1 MNYSRRIARALF
13 GLLLF
18 GTGSCCNIQANVGLA
33 PWEAFSMGVG
43 ARLGLSFGTVLA
55 GSGLVILAVDLLLRE
70 KIGLGTLLDI
80 ACIGPIAD
88 LLRAAGA
95 IPVMTGFPSGIAT
108 LLAGQLLIAVGS
120 YFYIG
125 AGLSCGPR
133 DALMVALCKRFPHTP
148 VGVIRFFIEGGA
160 LLTGSQSD
168 CQAACDA
175 APRSA
180 SVPSSP
186 SSASASSCRPYF
198 RCCVSTSARSNTK
211 ICSPPPGT
219 FGAGER
225 FPDAPQN
232 EMLSR
237 TSPRFF
243 RGLRSREHLVF
254 KATLFSL
261 EAVSKVDMLN
271 TVRDKAAWPRRAR

>member
-95 IPVMTGFPSGIAT
+95 IPVMTGFSRRRDPVFHRRRRAAHRLALRRQDRRRYRRRRLRHQLHPAGRIFAAAFRRRHGRTRRSAHHRQEPVEQENAFLT
-108 LLAGQLLIAVGS
+108 LLKT
-120 YFYIG
+120 
-125 AGLSCGPR
+125 R
-133 DALMVALCKRFPHTP
+133 
-148 VGVIRFFIEGGA
+148 
-160 LLTGSQSD
+160 
-168 CQAACDA
+168 
-175 APRSA
+175 
-180 SVPSSP
+180 
-186 SSASASSCRPYF
+186 
-198 RCCVSTSARSNTK
+198 
-211 ICSPPPGT
+211 CSPERPRV
-219 FGAGER
+219 FSAGCVQESISFSRQR
-225 FPDAPQN
+225 FSA
-232 EMLSR
+232 
-237 TSPRFF
+237 
-243 RGLRSREHLVF
+243 
-254 KATLFSL
+254 
-261 EAVSKVDMLN
+261 
-271 TVRDKAAWPRRAR
+271 

>member
-88 LLRAAGA
+88 LLRASGA
-95 IPVMTGFPSGIAT
+95 IPVMTSFPSGVAM
-108 LLAGQLLIAVGS
+108 LLTGQLLIAVGS

-133 DALMVALCKRFPHTP
+133 DALMVALCKRFPRTP
-148 VGVIRFFIEGGA
+148 VGMIRFFIEGGA
-160 LLTGSQSD
+160 LLTGWLCGAKIGVGTVVAVFGISFIL
-168 CQAACDA
+168 QAVFSLLRFDVSTIEHEDLLTTARNLWSPK
-175 APRSA
+175 APR
-180 SVPSSP
+180 
-186 SSASASSCRPYF
+186 
-198 RCCVSTSARSNTK
+198 
-211 ICSPPPGT
+211 
-219 FGAGER
+219 
-225 FPDAPQN
+225 
-232 EMLSR
+232 
-237 TSPRFF
+237 
-243 RGLRSREHLVF
+243 
-254 KATLFSL
+254 
-261 EAVSKVDMLN
+261 
-271 TVRDKAAWPRRAR
+271 

>member
-160 LLTGSQSD
+160 LLTGWLCGAKIGVGTVVAVFGISFIL
-168 CQAACDA
+168 QA
-175 APRSA
+175 
-180 SVPSSP
+180 V
-186 SSASASSCRPYF
+186 
-198 RCCVSTSARSNTK
+198 VSLLRFDVGTVEHEDLLTTARNLWSRRT
-211 ICSPPPGT
+211 
-219 FGAGER
+219 
-225 FPDAPQN
+225 
-232 EMLSR
+232 LS
-237 TSPRFF
+237 
-243 RGLRSREHLVF
+243 
-254 KATLFSL
+254 
-261 EAVSKVDMLN
+261 
-271 TVRDKAAWPRRAR
+271 

>member
-95 IPVMTGFPSGIAT
+95 ISVMTGFPSGIAT

-160 LLTGSQSD
+160 LLTGWLCGAKIGVGTVVAVFGISFIL
-168 CQAACDA
+168 QA
-175 APRSA
+175 
-180 SVPSSP
+180 V
-186 SSASASSCRPYF
+186 
-198 RCCVSTSARSNTK
+198 
-211 ICSPPPGT
+211 
-219 FGAGER
+219 
-225 FPDAPQN
+225 
-232 EMLSR
+232 
-237 TSPRFF
+237 
-243 RGLRSREHLVF
+243 
-254 KATLFSL
+254 FSL
-261 EAVSKVDMLN
+261 LRFDVG
-271 TVRDKAAWPRRAR
+271 TVEHEDLLTTARNLWSRRTLS

>member
-88 LLRAAGA
+88 LLHAAGA

-160 LLTGSQSD
+160 LLTGWLCGAKIGVGTVVAVFGISFIL
-168 CQAACDA
+168 QA
-175 APRSA
+175 
-180 SVPSSP
+180 V
-186 SSASASSCRPYF
+186 
-198 RCCVSTSARSNTK
+198 
-211 ICSPPPGT
+211 
-219 FGAGER
+219 
-225 FPDAPQN
+225 
-232 EMLSR
+232 
-237 TSPRFF
+237 
-243 RGLRSREHLVF
+243 
-254 KATLFSL
+254 FSL
-261 EAVSKVDMLN
+261 LRFDVGTVEHEDLLTTARNLWSKRTLS
-271 TVRDKAAWPRRAR
+271 

>member
-1 MNYSRRIARALF
+1 M
-13 GLLLF
+13 
-18 GTGSCCNIQANVGLA
+18 
-33 PWEAFSMGVG
+33 
-43 ARLGLSFGTVLA
+43 LA

-160 LLTGSQSD
+160 LLTGWLCVGTVVAVFGISFIL
-168 CQAACDA
+168 QA
-175 APRSA
+175 
-180 SVPSSP
+180 V
-186 SSASASSCRPYF
+186 
-198 RCCVSTSARSNTK
+198 
-211 ICSPPPGT
+211 
-219 FGAGER
+219 
-225 FPDAPQN
+225 
-232 EMLSR
+232 
-237 TSPRFF
+237 
-243 RGLRSREHLVF
+243 
-254 KATLFSL
+254 FSL
-261 EAVSKVDMLN
+261 LRFDVG
-271 TVRDKAAWPRRAR
+271 TVEHEDLLTTARNLWSRRTLS

>member
-43 ARLGLSFGTVLA
+43 AQLGLSFGTALA

-88 LLRAAGA
+88 LLRASGA
-95 IPVMTGFPSGIAT
+95 IPVMTSFPSGVAM
-108 LLAGQLLIAVGS
+108 LLTGQLLIAVGS

-133 DALMVALCKRFPHTP
+133 DALMVALCKRFPRTP

-160 LLTGSQSD
+160 LLTGWLCGAKIGVGTVVAVFGISFIL
-168 CQAACDA
+168 QAVFSLLRFDVSTIEHEDLLATA
-175 APRSA
+175 RNLWSPKAPR
-180 SVPSSP
+180 
-186 SSASASSCRPYF
+186 
-198 RCCVSTSARSNTK
+198 
-211 ICSPPPGT
+211 
-219 FGAGER
+219 
-225 FPDAPQN
+225 
-232 EMLSR
+232 
-237 TSPRFF
+237 
-243 RGLRSREHLVF
+243 
-254 KATLFSL
+254 
-261 EAVSKVDMLN
+261 
-271 TVRDKAAWPRRAR
+271 

>member
-18 GTGSCCNIQANVGLA
+18 GTGSYCNIQANVGLA

-88 LLRAAGA
+88 LLRASGA
-95 IPVMTGFPSGIAT
+95 IPVMTSFPSGVAM
-108 LLAGQLLIAVGS
+108 LLTGQLLIAVGS

-133 DALMVALCKRFPHTP
+133 DALMVALCKRFPRTP
-148 VGVIRFFIEGGA
+148 VGMIRFFIEGGA
-160 LLTGSQSD
+160 LLTGWLCGAKIGVGTVVAVFGISFIL
-168 CQAACDA
+168 QAVFSLLRFDVSTIEHEDLLATA
-175 APRSA
+175 RNLWSPKAPR
-180 SVPSSP
+180 
-186 SSASASSCRPYF
+186 
-198 RCCVSTSARSNTK
+198 
-211 ICSPPPGT
+211 
-219 FGAGER
+219 
-225 FPDAPQN
+225 
-232 EMLSR
+232 
-237 TSPRFF
+237 
-243 RGLRSREHLVF
+243 
-254 KATLFSL
+254 
-261 EAVSKVDMLN
+261 
-271 TVRDKAAWPRRAR
+271 